1 VPKKLFKQAKRFLPL
16 IGIAIFVYLIYRL
29 GFEKITDAILSIP
42 PIYIILSIS
51 LTVPLVIIRNYT
63 WQIIQREQKIK
74 IGFWQSLKV
83 LFIGNFYGSI
93 TPSYLGILMRVP
105 YLKEKT
111 REPYGKLFVNTVIDG
126 VIHTFSLYVMMFI
139 GALLLIRTIPIIFY
153 ITSVWIIVLVILLIY
168 FIKKE
173 RGEKLLYLLVK
184 YFIPKKIKH
193 HFHNFVGT
201 FYTDFPRINRL
212 ILPLFLGV
220 LTWIIVFSQEYIV
233 VLSLGLSIPYL
244 YFLILF
250 PIANVAGFVPITFAG
265 LGTRELTSIFL
276 FSTLF
281 AVAEEKV
288 FVFTLIGFVITD
300 ILPGFIG
307 FILSLTET
315 KKRGKPL
322 ESIFN

>member
-1 VPKKLFKQAKRFLPL
+1 VPKKLFKQAKRFLPI
-16 IGIAIFVYLIYRL
+16 IGIAIFLYLIYRL

-51 LTVPLVIIRNYT
+51 LTVPLVIIRNYE

-105 YLKEKT
+105 YMKEKT

-153 ITSVWIIVLVILLIY
+153 ITSVWIIVLAIVLIY

-193 HFHNFVGT
+193 HFHNFVST

-212 ILPLFLGV
+212 ILPLILGV
-220 LTWIIVFSQEYIV
+220 LTWIIVFSQEYII

-244 YFLILF
+244 SFLILF

-276 FSTLF
+276 FSTFF

-288 FVFTLIGFVITD
+288 FVFTVIGFVITD
-300 ILPGFIG
+300 VLPGFIG

-315 KKRGKPL
+315 KKRGKSL